1 MYAPEARAQRRAPV
15 CWDQT
20 KKMMREN
27 KRVRPD
33 ACVHEDRIW
42 SGCYVATSFRPRRRR
57 GPAAEARR
65 YRTLSTYTHTHT
77 HTWLRYHPSDTTLG
91 QVLTVHRGTRGQG
104 RRVLTLVT
112 NAVG

>member
-15 CWDQT
+15 CWVQT

-65 YRTLSTYTHTHT
+65 YRTLSTYTHTKEF
-77 HTWLRYHPSDTTLG
+77 LQNLLAERD
-91 QVLTVHRGTRGQG
+91 QFQKEFDERVAM
-104 RRVLTLVT
+104 RRNEQAATQAALDFFL
-112 NAVG
+112 